1 MRRAVVVCAFLLVT
15 LTPTLSAQTLRV
27 LSHPSDVQ
35 SGVAFPVAVVVRVT
49 EGDHP
54 APPHRLV
61 ATSSMGRLSGALQT
75 TSDAAGEARF
85 EALVLHGKERDA
97 VELTITAE
105 SGASS
110 TVSVRLRAGEPHH
123 LQVVSQATHGDA
135 KAHLPQP
142 FEVAMVDAE
151 GNRVRRGGL
160 EIVASLRG
168 GTHTLTG
175 SLQGRT
181 DQDGLARFGE
191 VTINGHPGRPTVSF
205 DAQGLVGTDTQPIE
219 LDFPHF
225 DSHLTVGAIKT
236 VSGVAPPS
244 ELFHLALVFP
254 IVAERNDTVRYK
266 LTPLVFAL
274 AGIDLPL
281 TAQQAREVSGED
293 GSGDPDEASS
303 GDRGLVSDATASLN
317 FARGDTNNG
326 SRKAFVGLGVHVFD
340 ADPLVSL
347 HFGSIELPSSALH
360 GSHMELGWAGR
371 LDRVPQH
378 LPDDSENPET
388 KNNLMASFLQRSDDA
403 PVISQLN
410 VRGTILIPLG
420 RDRTEI
426 KMRLALSVPFADLFS
441 ISTGS

>member
-1 MRRAVVVCAFLLVT
+1 MRRVSVVLAALLVWH
-15 LTPTLSAQTLRV
+15 TPILSAQTVRV

-35 SGVAFPVAVVVRVT
+35 SGVTFPSAVVVRVIQA
-49 EGDHP
+49 DP
-54 APPHRLV
+54 AAPATRVSVTSAAGRLGGSLHV
-61 ATSSMGRLSGALQT
+61 AT
-75 TSDAAGEARF
+75 DAAGEARF
-85 EALVLHGKERDA
+85 EGLVLHGKESDA
-97 VELTITAE
+97 VTLTITAE
-105 SGASS
+105 SGGSS
-110 TVSVRLRAGEPHH
+110 TVSVRLGPGEPHH
-123 LQVVSQATHGDA
+123 LRVASQAPRGDA

-142 FEVAMVDAE
+142 FEVEVVDAQ
-151 GNRVRRGGL
+151 GNRVRRGGV

-175 SLQGRT
+175 SLHGRT
-181 DQDGLARFGE
+181 DQDGVARFGE

-205 DAQGLVGTDTQPIE
+205 DAQGLVGAETQPIE

-244 ELFHLALVFP
+244 ELFHLAFVFP
-254 IVAERNDTVRYK
+254 IVAERDDASRHR
-266 LTPLVFAL
+266 LMPLVFAL

-281 TAQQAREVSGED
+281 TAQQTSD
-293 GSGDPDEASS
+293 LSGDEDSGGSEASVGE
-303 GDRGLVSDATASLN
+303 GDLVSDATASLN

-326 SRKAFVGLGVHVFD
+326 SRKAFVGVGMHIFD
-340 ADPLVSL
+340 ADPLFSAHL
-347 HFGSIELPSSALH
+347 GSIELPSSALH
-360 GSHMELGWAGR
+360 GSHMSLGWAGR
-371 LDRVPQH
+371 LDHVPQH
-378 LPDDSENPET
+378 LSDQEENPEA
-388 KNNLMASFLQRSDDA
+388 KNNLMASFLLRSDDA

-420 RDRTEI
+420 RDRTDI